1 MRLLKCLG
9 AETRNFRSFRAEREG
24 WLDGAWSFI
33 GEERNRGRAG
43 LKGGLGDW
51 DLEAAGKVCE

>member
-1 MRLLKCLG
+1 MGHGVLLG
-9 AETRNFRSFRAEREG
+9 ERE
-24 WLDGAWSFI
+24 I
-33 GEERNRGRAG
+33 RGRAG